1 MEGGFKARH
10 LRKPRIAFAQ
20 TAHGAQVDGIVR
32 GRVHAHAFHFR
43 KHFLVHEPRAGNPAA
58 MHGLVAHRVQIAQGR
73 KRPHFHQRVQALR
86 ERVLVRGAFPH
97 AFPPR
102 FARSEAIS
110 AFRRADVFH
119 AAAGQQ
125 IEFPGEQFEFIT
137 G

>member
-1 MEGGFKARH
+1 
-10 LRKPRIAFAQ
+10 
-20 TAHGAQVDGIVR
+20 
-32 GRVHAHAFHFR
+32 
-43 KHFLVHEPRAGNPAA
+43 

-73 KRPHFHQRVQALR
+73 KRAHFHQRVQALR

-102 FARSEAIS
+102 FARREAIS

-125 IEFPGEQFEFIT
+125 IEFPGEQFEFVT
-137 G
+137 GRTQIEDDDVPHGFLPFLAEMMDLKLQISPPQ